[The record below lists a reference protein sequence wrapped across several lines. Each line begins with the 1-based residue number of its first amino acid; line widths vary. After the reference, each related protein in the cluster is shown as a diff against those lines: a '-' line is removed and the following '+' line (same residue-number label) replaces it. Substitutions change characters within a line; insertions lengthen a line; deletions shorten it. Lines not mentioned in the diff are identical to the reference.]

1 MPHAGEAIGA
11 LSMSEAN
18 SGSDVVSLR
27 TTATRHGDHF
37 VLNGSKM
44 WCTNGPTAST
54 IIVYAK
60 TDPSAAKHGITA
72 FILEQ
77 GMPGLSAAQKLDKL
91 GTQRCLLLSSDT
103 PKVACLNTAHTSPR
117 CWRQGPSQTLV
128 GNVLT

>member
-1 MPHAGEAIGA
+1 MVMATFTSSATLHAGEAVGA

-27 TTATRHGDHF
+27 TTATRHGDMF

-60 TDPSAAKHGITA
+60 TDPTAAKHGITA
-72 FILEQ
+72 FILEK
-77 GMPGLSAAQKLDKL
+77 GMPGLSTAQKLDKL
-91 GTQRCLLLSSDT
+91 GVSQGPVLTCWYLG
-103 PKVACLNTAHTSPR
+103 TAHMDNT
-117 CWRQGPSQTLV
+117 C
-128 GNVLT
+128 VLASTH